1 MEKEIKTITF
11 PQYKCNL
18 SEYLKRPEV
27 KIVDYLDKLSKE
39 YDKEVLEQVEINHKY
54 EGYIQKAKKEAD
66 KMIKLG
72 KKQIPDDIDYSKV
85 DNLATEARQKL
96 EKIRPRTIDQAT
108 RISGVNPSD
117 IAILMV
123 YLKRYYNA

>member
-1 MEKEIKTITF
+1 MRIIGLDLGSKTLGVSVSDNIPMIASGVTTIRF
-11 PQYKCNL
+11 
-18 SEYLKRPEV
+18 SENN
-27 KIVDYLDKLSKE
+27 SKE
-39 YDKEVLEQVEINHKY
+39 ALEQVEINHKY
-54 EGYIQKAKKEAD
+54 DGYISKAKKEAE

-72 KKQIPDDIDYSKV
+72 KKQIPDDIDYQKV

-96 EKIRPRTIDQAT
+96 EKVRPRTIDQAT

-123 YLKRYYNA
+123 YLKRYYNE